1 MLEPLLSQFELPRA
15 IGSWSGSSRAGSATA
30 FRWETKI
37 QFDAG
42 IALWPSRPKH
52 LFLTHT
58 HADHVQCLCQELM
71 RGGGSSLCQVYFPA
85 AEERKIVAHLQAF
98 RTLVRDDDDET
109 TTLEAFFN
117 IKLKPVA
124 KGSELRIERDVI
136 VRVVEGTHRKVCNGY
151 SLLREKKKLKAE
163 YIGRDGA
170 ELGALRKQ
178 GVEISQVEWE
188 PLFCFLGDTRP
199 DVFRHHPELLQT
211 HHTIMMECTFCG
223 DPSKAAET
231 GHTDW
236 SELELIMAANPHVLF
251 VLQHF
256 SMRYSDRYWEQL
268 LKGYNQQIDA
278 AANAHLMLPGLE
290 CLCFQCK
297 PKQEVTST

>member
-1 MLEPLLSQFELPRA
+1 M
-15 IGSWSGSSRAGSATA
+15 ATA

-42 IALWPSRPKH
+42 MAVWPSRPKH

-58 HADHVQCLCQELM
+58 HADHVQCLCQELI
-71 RGGGSSLCQVYFPA
+71 RGGSSLCRVYFPA

-98 RTLVRDDDDET
+98 QTLVRDDNDDEAT
-109 TTLEAFFN
+109 SLEAYFN
-117 IKLKPVA
+117 IELKPVA

-151 SLLREKKKLKAE
+151 SLLREKKNLKTE
-163 YIGRDGA
+163 YIGIDGA

-178 GVEISQVEWE
+178 GVEISQVALE

-199 DVFRHHPELLQT
+199 DVFHHHPELLQT
-211 HHTIMMECTFCG
+211 HHTVMMECTFCD
-223 DPSKAAET
+223 DPARAVET

-236 SELELIMAANPHVLF
+236 SELEPIMAANPQVLF

-256 SMRYSDRYWEQL
+256 SVRYGDRFWEQQ
-268 LKGYNQQIDA
+268 LKNYNQKMDA
-278 AANAHLMLPGLE
+278 ATANNAHLMLPGLE
-290 CLCFQCK
+290 CLCFQCQ
-297 PKQEVTST
+297 PKKEVTSA